1 MIVTGKAQT
10 AQGKAQFIKR
20 AGRAPY
26 LGYAYEGLKYASRT
40 YGFYKDIKP
49 YLPETYLDKFKYK
62 PRKRVAGYVGQ
73 KLYESKKKNN
83 GSNNKFYKKRSRFD
97 CVNWSFTPKS
107 FANQSCQHTAFN

>member
-49 YLPETYLDKFKYK
+49 YLPETYLDRYRYK
-62 PRKRVAGYVGQ
+62 PRKRVAGYLGQ
-73 KLYESKKKNN
+73 TIYKTKN
-83 GSNNKFYKKRSRFD
+83 GSYYKQHKKRSRPYGFSGNER
-97 CVNWSFTPKS
+97 CESFTGKS
-107 FANQSCQHTAFN
+107 CKHTAFN